1 MVCCTPEREVLVS
14 GKRTRARVGVV
25 ALLAIASSLLTVG
38 AAEASPG
45 QDRSGPRLTVMTQ
58 NLYLGSPLDPAL
70 DPSVD
75 TPAEFVAAVAR
86 IYGTA
91 LLTDFPTRAEVIAD
105 TIAAEQPDL
114 IGLQE
119 VTDWVAAPTRP
130 GPTPPSQDFLEIL
143 MAALEERGLDYD
155 VAAVANNADIGPAP
169 LVAPQFG
176 CGVTA
181 TDCVVTL
188 KDRDV
193 ILVNDD
199 TPALHWSDPR
209 SGRYAAQ
216 QTFTPPGSPPV
227 SFARGWATVEG
238 KYRGERFRF
247 ANTHLEVASFP
258 AVQEAQARE
267 FLAGPASSQD
277 AVIAVG
283 DFNSAADGST
293 TGSYD
298 LLTGVLTDA
307 WGVNPGDPGFTSGQN
322 GTLSNPTSLLDQR
335 IDLILTRSSART
347 QVRALEAHVVGDT
360 PFQQAVPRWPSDHAG
375 VVATLALR

>member
-1 MVCCTPEREVLVS
+1 M
-14 GKRTRARVGVV
+14 
-25 ALLAIASSLLTVG
+25 SLLTRSRVSLVAV
-38 AAEASPG
+38 AATVIPLVTASAADAGRGHHAPA
-45 QDRSGPRLTVMTQ
+45 LTVMTQ
-58 NLYLGSPLDPAL
+58 NLYLGSPLTPAL

-75 TPAEFVAAVAR
+75 TPAEFVAAVAQ

-91 LLTDFPTRAEVIAD
+91 LATDFPTRATDIAS
-105 TIAAEQPDL
+105 TIAEEQPDL

-119 VTDWVAAPTRP
+119 VTDWVVAPTHS

-143 MAALEERGLDYD
+143 TAELEERGLNYT

-181 TDCVVTL
+181 ADCVVTL

-193 ILVNDD
+193 ILVNED
-199 TPALHWSDPR
+199 TRGLHWWGAR
-209 SGRYAAQ
+209 SGRYDAQ
-216 QTFTPPGSPPV
+216 QTFTPPGSTPV
-227 SFARGWATVEG
+227 SFARGWVTIEA

-258 AVQEAQARE
+258 GIQEAQAEE
-267 FLAGPASSQD
+267 FLARTVRPRA
-277 AVIAVG
+277 ALIAVG

-293 TGSYD
+293 TNSYEI
-298 LLTGVLTDA
+298 LSGPLRDA
-307 WGVNPGDPGFTSGQN
+307 WRANNGDPGYTSGQN
-322 GTLSNPTSLLDQR
+322 GDLSNPTTQLTRR
-335 IDLILTRSSART
+335 IDLILKRSSWRT
-347 QVRALEAHVVGDT
+347 RVRAREAHLVGDT
-360 PFQQAVPRWPSDHAG
+360 PFQESTPLWPSDHAG

>member
-1 MVCCTPEREVLVS
+1 MS
-14 GKRTRARVGVV
+14 
-25 ALLAIASSLLTVG
+25 
-38 AAEASPG
+38 
-45 QDRSGPRLTVMTQ
+45 Q
-58 NLYLGSPLDPAL
+58 NLYLGSPLTPAL

-75 TPAEFVAAVAR
+75 TPQEFVAAVAQ

-91 LLTDFPTRAEVIAD
+91 LATDFPRRAGVIAD
-105 TIAAEQPDL
+105 TIAREQPDL

-119 VTDWVAAPTRP
+119 VTSWVATPTHP
-130 GPTPPSQDFLEIL
+130 GPRPQSQDFLEIL
-143 MAALEERGLDYD
+143 MSALEERGLDYE

-181 TDCVVTL
+181 ADCVVSL

-199 TPALHWSDPR
+199 TPGLRWADPR
-209 SGRYAAQ
+209 SGRYDAQ

-227 SFARGWATVEG
+227 SFARGWVTIEA

-258 AVQEAQARE
+258 DVQETQARE
-267 FLAGPASSQD
+267 FIAGPADSQD

-283 DFNSAADGST
+283 DFNSDADGST
-293 TGSYD
+293 TDSYEI
-298 LLTGVLTDA
+298 LTGTLTDV
-307 WGVNPGDPGFTSGQN
+307 WRVNPGDPGFTSGQN
-322 GTLSNPTSLLDQR
+322 GTLSNPTSLLDER
-335 IDLILTRSSART
+335 IDLILTRSSRRT

-360 PFQQAVPRWPSDHAG
+360 PFQQSVPRWPSDHAG
-375 VVATLALR
+375 VVATVALR